1 MSTINFRLYGDQ
13 IYGLALSKLKDRI
26 TPEIDK
32 EEFTK
37 MFQEGEIKYDNIQ
50 NKEKIV
56 IHPQMT
62 IDNLQI
68 EKIKLNIPNET
79 ENFSVNLSGIKTT
92 IELFDI
98 KESEIEN
105 IIIQKRKDLIEKFIA
120 YAVKKIENKESSK
133 SFIEGLI
140 EDLINRALNGLKIEI
155 NNIELRIKYKK
166 HIFVLCIENI
176 SYSEENG
183 VQIKNTAILYE
194 EEGNLDKK
202 NYIIKQFN
210 IGVEIKS
217 AQNESERNEINIK
230 LSDFQ
235 FELTKNIF
243 MAFNEMINL
252 AEETKYKNIYTRYKK
267 LIQYHRPKKPEISEN
282 DTTEENDA
290 MKEKNKYYNLLW
302 LYAIKAVIK
311 LQKYVGYDKLYLFD
325 LLNSTQ
331 EKIAKKYLDDNS
343 NTEKLI
349 LPTEISL
356 LKATKEKVEQKV
368 LDGKKGNVLSNAF
381 SFFFGGNKDE
391 DEKKEL
397 TEEERKIFEDIFTE
411 EYLIKYLYGKNKDD
425 NNQSNPIKDKIMAF
439 ILKLRININFNKLEL
454 ILANDDVNKCTLY
467 ISNIKLEIEKENTD
481 INSVLTIGNIGSNL
495 DESLFSEKIKIN
507 ENNDLIMISR
517 DKNNKINVNLGFKN
531 IDLSED
537 LFNFILIFFS
547 SLKTPKKNRI
557 FKNINYDIKT
567 EEKKT
572 DETKDEE
579 APKEENEKGEKEK
592 EDGEEQKNAENENEE
607 EKKVKEESDKKLEE
621 ENKNENEKKESND
634 DNDFFKNFS
643 INIIPSLVISTNGNK
658 TFFSLINFSKT
669 STEIS
674 ITFNIKDSYG
684 TILDNY
690 TILFIKDVTNNK
702 YILNLKEPLKI
713 KLSSESSKYLF
724 ISILKL
730 TESLN
735 QIQKRNKIKKQ
746 INSNG
751 TSNDNKDN
759 TNELEE
765 EKELYGFNYVIHKKI
780 DIKNFNINELKVE
793 VLMQKLLIEIYENN
807 VRAKFC
813 VHNFHLTYENK
824 ELILEIEKISI
835 KNNLMSTMLIYLMGF
850 QAPNFHEFQK
860 YIDEIKNQYK
870 DSENNDLNLVQIDD
884 NKNEVNIKYDF
895 NIDYFLSS
903 FKVFINLV
911 KISFQSGDNIISY
924 SFNKIDVQKADEN
937 ISVKL
942 GLISL
947 GFRKD
952 DNNSQNMKIF
962 NVDEETD
969 IKFDPKKNLVK
980 VRLTTPKVNAD
991 LAILKDMQKSMEYL
1005 MLQIDFEIVLCRADV
1020 QIYNGKI
1027 NLNNE
1032 FNISIPKILLKNFDE
1047 KSNDTVYLTIN
1058 DLEVKNKKNEF
1069 ITGQKS
1075 ININITTK
1083 SITEFSF
1090 LLNFSDLNINLSKND
1105 IDAILKIVK
1114 GNNNNVNSSKQIKSE
1129 QKPAPSAQKES
1140 HEYNISVELNI
1151 PLFDFAICSQENRN
1165 KICELFLL
1173 HFGTNANIYI
1183 PADIVKTHNM
1193 NDIKRKINIFLGKLK
1208 LIYHNENNNEFNII
1222 EYKEKNEFDKI
1233 QPQKS
1238 IINFEPNL
1246 NKQNHIEINL
1256 NNEKDKNINDIEINI
1271 NRLGINIKLDTL
1283 VNLLLY
1289 IKDLLPKNRI
1299 NNENENENVNEI
1311 NEIEGNNKERQSEI
1325 KLSLNLNETQF
1336 KLESINNKVEK
1347 IIFVDINKFNYI
1359 FNSIKERK
1367 LPLGNNEIKLDKLSI
1382 LLINNEENINILKT
1396 KNNFISIIA
1405 NLSEEI
1411 SKLNINCNEIMI
1423 NLSYTDINLI
1433 KNIISS
1439 NIAYLKEYKDQLI
1452 KNENKIEH
1460 NENNE
1465 KKLLSLNYNL
1475 KGLDFILI
1483 DNYSNI
1489 CHPFINLKLNNISS
1503 FVNEKKPINSSV
1515 YVTLLTYNYISCIWE
1530 PIIENSCIS
1539 CLFIRKK
1546 GNNSMINSMK
1556 IKIYKLLLNISDML
1570 ISSTVLSLNNLKKA
1584 LEENKNVTKK
1594 NEKELS
1600 HSKVNLSIISPVS
1613 SISNKDIDLLPQKI
1627 QTNNKV
1633 INCTGKH
1640 LKIIFNNKTYD
1651 CDPSSEVEL
1660 EYINKWEAYEDEKK
1674 IKVLYDENNKIDIP
1688 FTKLGIGSYK
1698 LNDNKL
1704 LVWENIVSKDRQ
1716 INIFL
1721 YSQIILKNKT
1731 NYTLHIKAMNQT
1743 LGNFFILLKQ
1753 NSISGLP
1760 LIYCNNNTSF
1770 LIKKVENDIDKD
1782 SFEENNNRV
1791 DLSDIIGKDKYQ
1803 KKLNLDNSIS
1813 LLMQMNKKIDNVSTL
1828 LITSEY
1834 SIVNCLPCDMK
1845 LEVKN
1850 RIEKV
1855 KKCSQFF
1862 IDFYDDSDLDI
1873 KLIIK
1878 IGQEYYF
1885 SNNFKFSKLKNDF
1898 DKSKGKSIIT
1908 FKNHKDQ
1915 SLNLS
1920 FFLKNKDYHKSL
1932 IIYSEYILFND
1943 SGLNLSIGSNYLFN
1957 IGQNLYL
1964 ISNKINLEESDFHI
1978 SINDYSSSNIILQ
1991 EVVKASPYYK
2001 LYLNNG
2007 KNIFPLSI
2015 KKNISFISIR
2025 NNPNF
2030 KENIISMVFHILP
2043 FCKITNL
2050 LWNKKLIIKEN
2061 TQFIVVQPL
2070 NQVNFNFSD
2079 ASNRK
2084 AIELGLV
2091 NIKEKENKCNS
2102 PKMFNLFQCGI
2113 YTFFDE
2119 NGFYNLEI
2127 KDSSSEGVL
2136 NIFVTES
2143 TLENA
2148 KIIAIN
2154 KTNIDFE
2161 LSQFNYDTYKQV
2173 IKGNDSQIVKLYD
2186 QLYTGFN
2193 VKVCGKEFEMK
2204 FIAFKEDLQVFNIDR
2219 FVLVKESNGVKMKI
2233 TLYTKEE
2240 YDKLNKEAKSFYA
2253 DLVINN
2259 FYISLIGDNLNK
2271 NRKLR
2276 NYERNEILLL
2286 YFQDFDANLFV
2297 NKTKDIILK
2306 NNISLNLNLSKLDI
2320 YNQFSKKGLFS
2331 CIFKNLNTPCM
2342 KFAGELDLY
2351 NKDKVAKINKFSYK
2365 VNKLKLNIEPEF
2377 ILQIINF
2384 AENVAFRLGKI
2395 NFNVDKV
2402 FLRTNKNYRD
2412 ITIKKNIEKYANN
2425 QGIICFGSNFNFP
2438 SINIDFELTEI
2449 NLEKLLRDKVGCTDL
2464 LVWIGFGLVRQNQNI
2479 YLDRFTINNYF
2490 GSFSGL
2496 LVKMQNNYKS
2506 QMSKVILNIG
2516 LSGILGQIKQF
2527 FFSGNQTDENSTEVQ
2542 KNRLRYPRA
2551 FYGKYHYIKN
2561 YNEEESKIIDKIN
2574 DLFKNDFKELF
2585 CNDILQS
2592 KNYIFYFSG
2601 SSLFIF
2607 TKNYELYY
2615 KIDYINI
2622 EKVYNEEENLIIAY
2636 KKDNGEENPPSIIN
2650 CSEVH
2655 ISKRMEKLFNKY
2667 IGVY

>member
-26 TPEIDK
+26 TPEIEK
-32 EEFTK
+32 EAFTK
-37 MFQEGEIKYDNIQ
+37 MFQDGEIKYDNIQ

-68 EKIKLNIPNET
+68 EKIILNIPNET
-79 ENFSVNLSGIKTT
+79 ENFSVNLSGVKTT

-105 IIIQKRKDLIEKFIA
+105 IIIQKRKDLIEQFIA

-140 EDLINRALNGLKIEI
+140 ENLINRAINGLKIEI
-155 NNIELRIKYKK
+155 NNVELRIKYKK
-166 HIFVLCIENI
+166 HTFVLSIENI

-183 VQIKNTAILYE
+183 IQIKNTAILYE
-194 EEGNLDKK
+194 EEGNLNKK
-202 NYIIKQFN
+202 NYIINQFN
-210 IGVEIKS
+210 IGVELKP
-217 AQNESERNEINIK
+217 AQNESECNEINIK

-235 FELTKNIF
+235 FELTKDIF
-243 MAFNEMINL
+243 LAFNEMFNL
-252 AEETKYKNIYTRYKK
+252 IEETKYKNVYIRYKK

-331 EKIAKKYLDDNS
+331 EKIAKNYLDDNS

-391 DEKKEL
+391 EEKKEL
-397 TEEERKIFEDIFTE
+397 SEEERKIFEDIFTD
-411 EYLIKYLYGKNKDD
+411 EYLIKYLYSNNKDD
-425 NNQSNPIKDKIMAF
+425 KSQSNPIKDKIIAF
-439 ILKLRININFNKLEL
+439 ILKLKININFNKLEL

-467 ISNIKLEIEKENTD
+467 ISNIKLEIEKENSD
-481 INSVLTIGNIGSNL
+481 INSVLTIENIGSNL

-547 SLKTPKKNRI
+547 SLKITKKNRI
-557 FKNINYDIKT
+557 FKNINYEIKT

-572 DETKDEE
+572 DETNAEE
-579 APKEENEKGEKEK
+579 APKEEDENAEEEKNAKKEK
-592 EDGEEQKNAENENEE
+592 ENGEE
-607 EKKVKEESDKKLEE
+607 EKNEEKENNDKVEE
-621 ENKNENEKKESND
+621 ENKNENEKKESNNE
-634 DNDFFKNFS
+634 NDFFKNFS
-643 INIIPSLVISTNGNK
+643 INIIPSLVISSNGNK
-658 TFFSLINFSKT
+658 TFFSLTNFSLT
-669 STEIS
+669 PTEI
-674 ITFNIKDSYG
+674 TATYNIKDSYG

-690 TILFIKDVTNNK
+690 TFLFNKDTNNNK

-713 KLSSESSKYLF
+713 KLSSESSKFLF

-730 TESLN
+730 TERLN
-735 QIQKRNKIKKQ
+735 QIKKRNKIKKQ
-746 INSNG
+746 ISSNANSNEN
-751 TSNDNKDN
+751 NDNS
-759 TNELEE
+759 EE
-765 EKELYGFNYVIHKKI
+765 EKELFGFNYVIHKRI
-780 DIKNFNINELKVE
+780 DIKNFNINELKIE
-793 VLMQKLLIEIYENN
+793 VLMKKILIEIYENN

-813 VHNFHLTYENK
+813 IHNFHLTYENK
-824 ELILEIEKISI
+824 ELMVKIEKISI
-835 KNNLMSTMLIYLMGF
+835 KNNLMSTMLIYMMGF
-850 QAPNFHEFQK
+850 EAPNFNEFKK

-870 DSENNDLNLVQIDD
+870 DSENNDVNLVQNDV
-884 NKNEVNIKYDF
+884 NNNEGSIKYDF
-895 NIDYFLSS
+895 NIDFFLSS
-903 FKVFINLV
+903 FKVLINLV
-911 KISFQSGDNIISY
+911 KINFQSGDNIISY
-924 SFNKIDVQKADEN
+924 SFNKIDIQKADEN

-947 GFRKD
+947 GFMKD
-952 DNNSQNMKIF
+952 DKNSQNSKIF
-962 NVDEETD
+962 NVDEETS
-969 IKFDPKKNLVK
+969 IKFDPKKNLVQ

-991 LAILKDMQKSMEYL
+991 LETLKAMQKSMEYL
-1005 MLQIDFEIVLCRADV
+1005 MVQVDFEIILCKADV
-1020 QIYNGKI
+1020 QIFNGKI

-1047 KSNDTVYLTIN
+1047 KSNNTVYLTIN
-1058 DLEVKNKKNEF
+1058 DLEVKNKNNEI

-1083 SITEFSF
+1083 SITEYSF

-1105 IDAILKIVK
+1105 IEALLKIVNRNK
-1114 GNNNNVNSSKQIKSE
+1114 NKENPNKQLKSE
-1129 QKPAPSAQKES
+1129 EKNPAPSAQKES
-1140 HEYNISVELNI
+1140 HEYKISVELNI
-1151 PLFDFAICSQENRN
+1151 PLFDFSICTEENRN

-1173 HFGTNANIYI
+1173 RFGTKANIYI
-1183 PADIVKTHNM
+1183 PADIGQTHNM
-1193 NDIKRKINIFLGKLK
+1193 NDIKRNINVFLGKLK

-1222 EYKEKNEFDKI
+1222 EYKEKNKFEKI
-1233 QPQKS
+1233 LHQKS
-1238 IINFEPNL
+1238 MISFEQNL
-1246 NKQNHIEINL
+1246 NKQNLIEINL
-1256 NNEKDKNINDIEINI
+1256 NNEIDKNINDIEINI
-1271 NRLGINIKLDTL
+1271 NRLGINIKLDIL

-1289 IKDLLPKNRI
+1289 IKGLLPKNVI
-1299 NNENENENVNEI
+1299 NNENVNEPK
-1311 NEIEGNNKERQSEI
+1311 EIEVNNKEGNKERQSEI
-1325 KLSLNLNETQF
+1325 KLNLNLNETEF
-1336 KLESINNKVEK
+1336 KLESINTGEK
-1347 IIFVDINKFNYI
+1347 IILIYINKFNYI
-1359 FNSIKERK
+1359 FNSIKDKK
-1367 LPLGNNEIKLDKLSI
+1367 LPLGNNEINLDKLSI
-1382 LLINNEENINILKT
+1382 ILINNEENINILET
-1396 KNNFISIIA
+1396 KNDFILIKA
-1405 NLSEEI
+1405 NLNEEI
-1411 SKLNINCNEIMI
+1411 PSVDINCKEMMI
-1423 NLSYTDINLI
+1423 NLSYSDINLI
-1433 KNIISS
+1433 NNIISS
-1439 NIAYLKEYKDQLI
+1439 NIAYLKAHKDQLI
-1452 KNENKIEH
+1452 KSGNKIQLNESNEN
-1460 NENNE
+1460 
-1465 KKLLSLNYNL
+1465 KLLSLKYNL

-1489 CHPFINLKLNNISS
+1489 CHPFINLKLNNLSS
-1503 FVNEKKPINSSV
+1503 FLNEKKAINSSV
-1515 YVTLLTYNYISCIWE
+1515 YLTLSTYNYISFTWE

-1539 CLFIRKK
+1539 SLFIRKK
-1546 GNNSMINSMK
+1546 DNNSMINSIK
-1556 IKIYKLLLNISDML
+1556 IEIYKLLLNISDMF

-1584 LEENKNVTKK
+1584 LEENKTAAKK
-1594 NEKELS
+1594 SEKDLS
-1600 HSKVNLSIISPVS
+1600 QSKVSLSMISAVS
-1613 SISNKDIDLLPQKI
+1613 SLSNKDIDVLPSKI

-1640 LKIIFNNKTYD
+1640 LKIIFNKKIYES
-1651 CDPSSEVEL
+1651 DPSSEVEL
-1660 EYINKWEAYEDEKK
+1660 EYINKWENYQDKKK
-1674 IKVLYDENNKIDIP
+1674 IKVLYDNNEIDIS
-1688 FTKLGIGSYK
+1688 FTKLGVDSYK
-1698 LNDNKL
+1698 LKDNKF

-1716 INIFL
+1716 INILL

-1731 NYTLHIKAMNQT
+1731 NYTFQIKATNEV
-1743 LGNFFILLKQ
+1743 LGNYFILLKQ
-1753 NSISGLP
+1753 NSISGIP
-1760 LIYCNNNTSF
+1760 LEFCNNNTSF
-1770 LIKKVENDIDKD
+1770 VIKKVEKDLNSD

-1803 KKLNLDNSIS
+1803 KKLNFNNSIS

-1828 LITSEY
+1828 LITSEF

-1850 RIEKV
+1850 RIEKIR
-1855 KKCSQFF
+1855 KCSQFF
-1862 IDFYDDSDLDI
+1862 VDFCEDSDLDI

-1885 SNNFKFSKLKNDF
+1885 SNNAKFSKLKNDF
-1898 DKSKGKSIIT
+1898 DNNKGKSTII

-1915 SLNLS
+1915 SFNLS
-1920 FFLKNKDYHKSL
+1920 YFLKDKDYHKSL

-1943 SGLNLSIGSNYLFN
+1943 SGLNLSINSNYLFN

-1964 ISNKINLEESDFHI
+1964 ISNKINLEESGFQVFNNDF
-1978 SINDYSSSNIILQ
+1978 SSPNINLQ
-1991 EVVKASPYYK
+1991 EMVKASPYYK

-2007 KNIFPLSI
+2007 SNIFPLTI
-2015 KKNISFISIR
+2015 KNNISFISIR

-2050 LWNKKLIIKEN
+2050 FSNKKLIIKDN
-2061 TQFIVVQPL
+2061 NQITSVPPL
-2070 NQVNFNFSD
+2070 NQVSFNFND
-2079 ASNRK
+2079 ASGRK
-2084 AIELGLV
+2084 EIELGLL
-2091 NIKEKENKCNS
+2091 NIKENKCNS
-2102 PKMFNLFQCGI
+2102 SKIFNLFECGI

-2161 LSQFNYDTYKQV
+2161 LSQINYDIYKQV
-2173 IKGNDSQIVKLYD
+2173 IKGNETQIVKIYD

-2204 FIAFKEDLQVFNIDR
+2204 FIAFKEDLQVFQIDR

-2233 TLYTKEE
+2233 TLYAKEE
-2240 YDKLNKEAKSFYA
+2240 YDKLNKEDKSFYA
-2253 DLVINN
+2253 NLIINN

-2286 YFQDFDANLFV
+2286 YLQDCDTTLFV
-2297 NKTKDIILK
+2297 NKTKDIIPK
-2306 NNISLNLNLSKLDI
+2306 NNISLNFNLSKLQV

-2331 CIFKNLNTPCM
+2331 CILKNLNSPCM
-2342 KFAGELDLY
+2342 KFTGEFDLY
-2351 NKDKVAKINKFSYK
+2351 NKDRVVKINKFIYK

-2377 ILQIINF
+2377 ILKIINF
-2384 AENVAFRLGKI
+2384 AENIAFRLGKI

-2402 FLRTNKNYRD
+2402 FLRTRKNYKD
-2412 ITIKKNIEKYANN
+2412 IIIKKNKEKYANN
-2425 QGIICFGSNFNFP
+2425 QGLICFGSKFNFP

-2449 NLEKLLRDKVGCTDL
+2449 NLEELLRDKVGCTDL

-2479 YLDRFTINNYF
+2479 YLERFIINNHF
-2490 GSFSGL
+2490 GDFSGL

-2506 QMSKVILNIG
+2506 QMRNVILNIG
-2516 LSGILGQIKQF
+2516 FKGILGQIKQF
-2527 FFSGNQTDENSTEVQ
+2527 FFSGNQTDENSTQVQ
-2542 KNRLRYPRA
+2542 KNRIRYPRA
-2551 FYGKYHYIKN
+2551 FYGKYHYIKK

-2574 DLFKNDFKELF
+2574 DLFQNDFKELF

-2615 KIDYINI
+2615 KIDYSNV
-2622 EKVYNEEENLIIAY
+2622 EKVYNEEENLIVAY
-2636 KKDNGEENPPSIIN
+2636 KKDNGEENPPSVIN
-2650 CSEVH
+2650 CSDVH
-2655 ISKRMEKLFNKY
+2655 ISKRMIKLFNKY
-2667 IGVY
+2667 IGLY

>member
-13 IYGLALSKLKDRI
+13 IYGLALSKVKDRI
-26 TPEIDK
+26 TPEIEK

-37 MFQEGEIKYDNIQ
+37 MFQDGEIKYDNIQ

-68 EKIKLNIPNET
+68 EKIILNIPNET
-79 ENFSVNLSGIKTT
+79 ENFSINLSGVKTT
-92 IELFDI
+92 IELFNI
-98 KESEIEN
+98 KENEIEN
-105 IIIQKRKDLIEKFIA
+105 IIIQKRKDLIEQFIA
-120 YAVKKIENKESSK
+120 YAVKKIENKEASK

-140 EDLINRALNGLKIEI
+140 ENLINRALNGLKIEI

-166 HIFVLCIENI
+166 HTFILSIENI
-176 SYSEENG
+176 SYSEESG

-194 EEGNLDKK
+194 EEGNSDKK

-210 IGVEIKS
+210 IGVEIKT
-217 AQNESERNEINIK
+217 AQNESETNEINIK

-243 MAFNEMINL
+243 LAFNEMFNL
-252 AEETKYKNIYTRYKK
+252 VEETKYKNVYARYKK
-267 LIQYHRPKKPEISEN
+267 LIQYHRPKKPEISDN

-290 MKEKNKYYNLLW
+290 TKEKNKYYNLLW

-325 LLNSTQ
+325 LSNSIQ

-349 LPTEISL
+349 LPTEINL

-381 SFFFGGNKDE
+381 SFFFGGNKEE

-397 TEEERKIFEDIFTE
+397 TEDERKIFEDIFTE
-411 EYLIKYLYGKNKDD
+411 DYLIKYLYSKTKDE

-439 ILKLRININFNKLEL
+439 ILKLKININFNKLEL

-467 ISNIKLEIEKENTD
+467 ISNIKLEIDKENTD
-481 INSVLTIGNIGSNL
+481 INSVLTIGIIGSNL
-495 DESLFSEKIKIN
+495 DENLFSEKVKIN

-531 IDLSED
+531 IELSED
-537 LFNFILIFFS
+537 LFNFVLIFFS
-547 SLKTPKKNRI
+547 SLKTTKKNRI
-557 FKNINYDIKT
+557 FKDINYEINP
-567 EEKKT
+567 EEKKK
-572 DETKDEE
+572 DETKEEE
-579 APKEENEKGEKEK
+579 APKEENEKAEEEKEN
-592 EDGEEQKNAENENEE
+592 EEEEKNAENENEE
-607 EKKVKEESDKKLEE
+607 EKKVKEESDKKLDEQ
-621 ENKNENEKKESND
+621 NKNENEKKESND
-634 DNDFFKNFS
+634 DKDFFKNFS
-643 INIIPSLVISTNGNK
+643 INIIPSIVISTNGNK
-658 TFFSLINFSKT
+658 TYFSLTNFSLNP
-669 STEIS
+669 TEI
-674 ITFNIKDSYG
+674 TATYNIKDSYG

-690 TILFIKDVTNNK
+690 TFLLNKDATNNK

-730 TESLN
+730 AERLK
-735 QIQKRNKIKKQ
+735 QIQKRNKNKKQ
-746 INSNG
+746 INTNSN
-751 TSNDNKDN
+751 SNDNKDN

-765 EKELYGFNYVIHKKI
+765 EKELFGFNYVIHKKI
-780 DIKNFNINELKVE
+780 DLKNFNINELKID
-793 VLMQKLLIEIYENN
+793 VLMKKLLIEIYENN

-813 VHNFHLTYENK
+813 VHNFNLTYENK
-824 ELILEIEKISI
+824 ELVLKIEKISI

-850 QAPNFHEFQK
+850 EAPNFQEFQK
-860 YIDEIKNQYK
+860 YIDEIKSQYK
-870 DSENNDLNLVQIDD
+870 DSENNDANLVKIDE
-884 NKNEVNIKYDF
+884 NKNEGSIKYDF

-903 FKVFINLV
+903 FKVLINLV
-911 KISFQSGDNIISY
+911 KISFQSGENIIPLSI
-924 SFNKIDVQKADEN
+924 NKIDVQKAGES

-947 GFRKD
+947 GFNKV

-962 NVDEETD
+962 NVDEETN
-969 IKFDPKKNLVK
+969 INFDPKKNLVK

-991 LAILKDMQKSMEYL
+991 LEILKAIQKSMENL
-1005 MLQIDFEIVLCRADV
+1005 KAQTDSEAVLCRADV

-1032 FNISIPKILLKNFDE
+1032 FNISIPNILLKNFDE

-1058 DLEVKNKKNEF
+1058 DLEVKNKNNEL

-1083 SITEFSF
+1083 SITELSF

-1105 IDAILKIVK
+1105 IEAIFKIV
-1114 GNNNNVNSSKQIKSE
+1114 NISKNKEDSTNQIKSDE
-1129 QKPAPSAQKES
+1129 KPGSSAQKES

-1173 HFGTNANIYI
+1173 HFGTKAKIYI
-1183 PADIVKTHNM
+1183 PADISKTHNM
-1193 NDIKRKINIFLGKLK
+1193 SDIKRKINVFLGKLK
-1208 LIYHNENNNEFNII
+1208 LIYHNENNHEFNII
-1222 EYKEKNEFDKI
+1222 EYKEKNDFEKI
-1233 QPQKS
+1233 LKSKS

-1246 NKQNHIEINL
+1246 NKQNQIEMSL
-1256 NNEKDKNINDIEINI
+1256 NNEKDKNINEIGINI
-1271 NRLGINIKLDTL
+1271 NRLGINIKLDIL

-1289 IKDLLPKNRI
+1289 IKGLLPKNII
-1299 NNENENENVNEI
+1299 NNENI
-1311 NEIEGNNKERQSEI
+1311 NEIKEIESNNKERQSKI
-1325 KLSLNLNETQF
+1325 KLSLNLIETQF
-1336 KLESINNKVEK
+1336 KLESINNKVEQ
-1347 IIFVDINKFNYI
+1347 IIVVDINKLNYI

-1382 LLINNEENINILKT
+1382 LLINNEENISILKT
-1396 KNNFISIIA
+1396 NNDFILIKA
-1405 NLSEEI
+1405 DLSEEMC
-1411 SKLNINCNEIMI
+1411 KLNINCNEIMI

-1452 KNENKIEH
+1452 KNENKVEYH
-1460 NENNE
+1460 GNNQD
-1465 KKLLSLNYNL
+1465 KLLSLNYNL
-1475 KGLDFILI
+1475 KRLDFILI

-1503 FVNEKKPINSSV
+1503 FVNEEKPINSSV

-1539 CLFIRKK
+1539 CLLIRKK
-1546 GNNSMINSMK
+1546 GSTSMINSIK

-1584 LEENKNVTKK
+1584 LEENKNVAKK
-1594 NEKELS
+1594 SEKDLS
-1600 HSKVNLSIISPVS
+1600 QSKVSLSMISAVS

-1633 INCTGKH
+1633 INYTGKS
-1640 LKIIFNNKTYD
+1640 LKIIFNKKTYD

-1660 EYINKWEAYEDEKK
+1660 EYINKWETYKDEKK
-1674 IKVLYDENNKIDIP
+1674 IKVLYDNNNKVDIP
-1688 FTKLGIGSYK
+1688 FTKLGVGSYK
-1698 LNDNKL
+1698 LNDSKL

-1731 NYTLHIKAMNQT
+1731 NYIFHIKVMNKT
-1743 LGNFFILLKQ
+1743 LGNFFILIKQ
-1753 NSISGLP
+1753 NSMSGIP
-1760 LIYCNNNTSF
+1760 LIFCNNNTSF
-1770 LIKKVENDIDKD
+1770 LIKKVEEDIDKD

-1813 LLMQMNKKIDNVSTL
+1813 LLLQMNKKIDNVSTL

-1898 DKSKGKSIIT
+1898 DNSKGKSIIT

-1915 SLNLS
+1915 SFNLS

-1932 IIYSEYILFND
+1932 IIYSEYIIFND
-1943 SGLNLSIGSNYLFN
+1943 SGLNLSISSNYLFN

-1964 ISNKINLEESDFHI
+1964 ISNKINLEESDFQI
-1978 SINDYSSSNIILQ
+1978 FTNDFSSSNIILQ

-2007 KNIFPLSI
+2007 NNIFPLSI

-2030 KENIISMVFHILP
+2030 KENIISMVFNILP

-2070 NQVNFNFSD
+2070 NQVSFNFSD

-2084 AIELGLV
+2084 EIELGLV

-2161 LSQFNYDTYKQV
+2161 LSQIQYDIYKQV
-2173 IKGNDSQIVKLYD
+2173 IKGNESQIVKLYD

-2204 FIAFKEDLQVFNIDR
+2204 FIAFKEDLQIFEIDR

-2233 TLYTKEE
+2233 TLYTKDE
-2240 YDKLNKEAKSFYA
+2240 YDKLNKEVKSFYA

-2286 YFQDFDANLFV
+2286 YFQDFDTNLFV

-2306 NNISLNLNLSKLDI
+2306 NNISFNLNLSKLDI

-2342 KFAGELDLY
+2342 KFACELDLY

-2384 AENVAFRLGKI
+2384 AENVSFRLGKI

-2412 ITIKKNIEKYANN
+2412 ITIKKNIEKYINN
-2425 QGIICFGSNFNFP
+2425 QGLICFGSNFNFP

-2479 YLDRFTINNYF
+2479 YLDRFKIDNYF
-2490 GSFSGL
+2490 GDFSGL

-2615 KIDYINI
+2615 KIDYSNV

-2636 KKDNGEENPPSIIN
+2636 KKDNEEENPPSIIN

-2655 ISKRMEKLFNKY
+2655 LSKRMEKLFKKY
-2667 IGVY
+2667 ISVY